1 MDLKVKGLSGKRRVI
16 IETDRI
22 GDWEN
27 AEVSYFISNA
37 TELRDNTVI
46 HYYHRRNWIE
56 VFYREVKDFLGADEY
71 QVRSI
76 DRILRHW
83 TLCIVTYSMM
93 QWLQHG
99 KAIKEFEKKKRL
111 TFGDV
116 QTVCRIYLEKRIIEL
131 ATLDPTIF
139 LKHLDGILVAP

>member
-1 MDLKVKGLSGKRRVI
+1 
-16 IETDRI
+16 
-22 GDWEN
+22 
-27 AEVSYFISNA
+27 
-37 TELRDNTVI
+37 
-46 HYYHRRNWIE
+46 
-56 VFYREVKDFLGADEY
+56 
-71 QVRSI
+71 
-76 DRILRHW
+76 
-83 TLCIVTYSMM
+83 MM

-139 LKHLDGILVAP
+139 LKHLDGILVAPKMTK

>member
-1 MDLKVKGLSGKRRVI
+1 MI

-22 GDWEN
+22 GDWAN

-37 TELRDNTVI
+37 TELRDDTVI
-46 HYYHRRNWIE
+46 RYYHRRNWIE

-71 QVRSI
+71 QVRSM

-99 KAIKEFEKKKRL
+99 KAIKEFVKKTIDLWRRSNCMQDLFEKKNN
-111 TFGDV
+111 
-116 QTVCRIYLEKRIIEL
+116 
-131 ATLDPTIF
+131 
-139 LKHLDGILVAP
+139 

>member
-1 MDLKVKGLSGKRRVI
+1 MDLEVKGLSGKRRVI

-22 GDWEN
+22 GDWAN
-27 AEVSYFISNA
+27 AEISYFISNA